1 MKRHSYWWLWLA
13 EFPCPVSCPQP
24 HSYLLLNPMHQRP
37 ISELLRVITLYTSDL
52 IPGAQPSWMDWG
64 GWGNLPLKMRPSKGL
79 VQPGDLVGMIPHL
92 RRAGRDQGWGRG
104 MGGATEDG
112 QPGAAEDEG
121 PDAAVH
127 IRPPARGWSSRHAW

>member
-52 IPGAQPSWMDWG
+52 IPGAQPKMSP
-64 GWGNLPLKMRPSKGL
+64 GWIGEARVIFPSRCGRP
-79 VQPGDLVGMIPHL
+79 
-92 RRAGRDQGWGRG
+92 
-104 MGGATEDG
+104 
-112 QPGAAEDEG
+112 
-121 PDAAVH
+121 
-127 IRPPARGWSSRHAW
+127 RGWYSLEI